1 MKRILLIL
9 TLLLGVITPQAAAQQ
24 EERVHSGFML
34 DLGLMQSRIGYH
46 QALPLG
52 FVAGAHIGYDLYSNP
67 TYFIGS
73 EQYRRSNSDLFYML
87 LPSASVELRWYH
99 AREKSEEEINRGGFV
114 VLGTAMQS
122 HTGGIIFKK
131 ELQGRWDYR
140 WAMKAG
146 WGYQAVMSD
155 VIYAKFEAGL
165 VASVPLQRDTD
176 KVFGLPYVDIGIGVK
191 L

>member
-9 TLLLGVITPQAAAQQ
+9 TLLLGIITPRATAQQ

-34 DLGLMQSRIGYH
+34 ELGLMQSRIGYH

-73 EQYRRSNSDLFYML
+73 ERERRRSSDLFYML
-87 LPSASVELRWYH
+87 LPSASIELRWYH

-165 VASVPLQRDTD
+165 VASIPLQRDTD